1 MIIIVVN
8 ITIWKKQQLCFKF
21 YLIKCFGL
29 KKLFESH
36 AQKLLTIGIFILFF
50 CLLVPFFFFFLNSLV
65 LVVHFFYNFDIR
77 IVCSTE
83 LIVLLWLL
91 PYFKQYIFQSSF
103 VVQSLKRKGWGFIYF
118 RYFPNTVKEKN
129 VLVETLWNKSY
140 KMNNS
145 VIIIIA
151 RINFEW

>member
-1 MIIIVVN
+1 MFWIKKIVWISCTKTSYHWN
-8 ITIWKKQQLCFKF
+8 F
-21 YLIKCFGL
+21 YFIF
-29 KKLFESH
+29 LF
-36 AQKLLTIGIFILFF
+36 ACAI
-50 CLLVPFFFFFLNSLV
+50 FFFFLNSLV